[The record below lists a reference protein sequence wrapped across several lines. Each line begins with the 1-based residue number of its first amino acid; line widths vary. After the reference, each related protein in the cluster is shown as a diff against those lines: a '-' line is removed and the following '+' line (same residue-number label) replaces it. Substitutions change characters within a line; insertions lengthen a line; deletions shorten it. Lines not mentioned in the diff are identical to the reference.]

1 MPLFESEEERKARWK
16 REAKQKINDP
26 NFKSKPTKE
35 ELEKEKLKDKL
46 LTGKIKAKIHEKGI
60 SNLVQAEN
68 QTKVLIAQNQ
78 HMIELLQIICTAQN
92 TLSGGFAINAQNN
105 YYKELTKLIKHTD
118 E

>member
-46 LTGKIKAKIHEKGI
+46 LKGQIVAKIHEKGI
-60 SNLVQAEN
+60 SNLVQTEN

-78 HMIELLQIICTAQN
+78 HMIELLKIMCTGQN
-92 TLSGGFAINAQNN
+92 PISASFATKAQNN